1 MDLNSYSLP
10 QYLTRSMVVQSYE
23 VDFNQRFSITSI
35 FNHLQEIAW
44 EHADK
49 LSYGYNHL
57 REKGWFWALSR
68 VEVEFYRFPVWQEAV
83 TLVTWPRGADGI
95 FALRDFE
102 FYDSNGNKL
111 IAATSSWLVV
121 GVENRRP
128 VRIAEWYLESDF
140 ASRSALNRNAA
151 KIPESIVQPAFTEQF
166 EVRAGDIDMNLHVNN
181 VRYIDW
187 AYNTF
192 TISSLRKYFPKKI
205 SVNYNSEAKEGDSI
219 LINRK
224 NIPGNSTL
232 ININSRL
239 EGEKNYCR
247 IQFDWRNLE

>member
-1 MDLNSYSLP
+1 MDIAGYGLP
-10 QYLTRSMVVQSYE
+10 QYLTRKLVIRSFE
-23 VDFNQRFSITSI
+23 VDFNQRFAITSI
-35 FNHLQEIAW
+35 FNHLQDIAW

-49 LSYGYNHL
+49 LSYGYTHL

-68 VEVEFYRFPVWQEAV
+68 VEVDFFRFPAWQEEV
-83 TLVTWPRGADGI
+83 TLVTWPRGAEGI

-102 FYDSNGNKL
+102 FYDLHGNKL

-140 ASRSALNRNAA
+140 AQRSALNRNAA
-151 KIPESIVQPAFTEQF
+151 KIPESTVQPAYTEQF
-166 EVRAGDIDMNLHVNN
+166 DVRAGDIDMNLHVNN

-192 TISSLRKYFPKKI
+192 TIGSLKRYFPVKI
-205 SVNYNSEAKEGDSI
+205 SVNFNAEAKEGDSI
-219 LINRK
+219 MLNRK
-224 NIPGNSTL
+224 DLPSNSTL
-232 ININSRL
+232 ININSRQE
-239 EGEKNYCR
+239 EGKNYCR
-247 IQFDWRNLE
+247 IQFDWKDLE